1 MSVNDFS
8 SIRVNG
14 SLPDPKSINIDEV
27 VVELWMPYVDSVST
41 ALPKL
46 ERMALA
52 YEVGKSLEDNAAGI
66 RRTLHSIKG
75 EAGMCGVMDV
85 YKLCHE
91 AEFAFEEL
99 EDHSQAGDMVLKVK
113 DWIEAAVKHLTK
125 NGLSKKRQTP
135 KSSTEAPK
143 NSDDSKYSE
152 DGQDRRCEKDR
163 RNTTND
169 RRVGRWS
176 DGSKIKTLVIDD
188 SDVCRKMIDILL
200 KDYCD
205 CEFACDG
212 REGFELFKRDLHSDE
227 PFRLITLDIQMP
239 EMDGH
244 ETLEAIR
251 KYESDNGIYGLDG
264 TKIIMTTS
272 QEEREHVFGAFR
284 KGCEAYVI
292 KPMGEKLL
300 AEMNKLSLLKIQK
313 QYSVV

>member
-1 MSVNDFS
+1 MNENDFS
-8 SIRVNG
+8 IVRVNG
-14 SLPDPKSINIDEV
+14 TLPDPCDIDTDEIVRDLWSAYDDSISSILPELEKVALDYEAGKNVDE
-27 VVELWMPYVDSVST
+27 
-41 ALPKL
+41 
-46 ERMALA
+46 
-52 YEVGKSLEDNAAGI
+52 NAASI
-66 RRTLHSIKG
+66 RRILHSMKG

-85 YKLCHE
+85 YHLCHE
-91 AEFAFEEL
+91 AEFGFEEIS
-99 EDHSQAGDMVLKVK
+99 DHSQAGDMVLKVK

-125 NGLSKKRQTP
+125 NGLPKKRQTP

-143 NSDDSKYSE
+143 NSDDSKYSK

-292 KPMGEKLL
+292 KPMGNKLL
-300 AEMNKLSLLKIQK
+300 EEMNKLSLLKIQK